1 MKFNFLVRTKIEI
14 VYTYK
19 LVNKG
24 NQWLWWNNLKQKQ
37 YFKKWSRKTEHLFL
51 TPLLWSKLTPTKH
64 YGKFLKTYHIYLLLP
79 KSVQL
84 MSHFPLLL
92 LFTLS
97 FPSTSAPHG
106 PQPYEGIFIFHKD
119 PFSADSWRENR
130 ILGSE
135 RKACLLGSW
144 PSRGG
149 HWSGEREG
157 RNAPASAPPPYL
169 TAPELLITEEVIT
182 LLPASFMESR
192 WQPMSVAVFHSP

>member
-1 MKFNFLVRTKIEI
+1 MTLLLMKFNFLVRTKIEI

-106 PQPYEGIFIFHKD
+106 PQPYPLYSYTLSHFSTSYIRPSFPRNPFITYSVGTHCLDFY
-119 PFSADSWRENR
+119 R
-130 ILGSE
+130 I
-135 RKACLLGSW
+135 
-144 PSRGG
+144 
-149 HWSGEREG
+149 
-157 RNAPASAPPPYL
+157 
-169 TAPELLITEEVIT
+169 
-182 LLPASFMESR
+182 
-192 WQPMSVAVFHSP
+192 